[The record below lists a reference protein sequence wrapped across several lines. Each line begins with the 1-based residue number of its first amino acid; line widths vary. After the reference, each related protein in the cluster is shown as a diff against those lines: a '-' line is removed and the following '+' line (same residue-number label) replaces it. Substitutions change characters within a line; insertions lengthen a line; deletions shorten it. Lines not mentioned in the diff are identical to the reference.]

1 MKKSLILYTCF
12 AFLLIG
18 CKDSGGGGT
27 PGNNGGDTGNT
38 SSLSVTTDSPLTN
51 LQVVYHDGT
60 TVNEV
65 LTNIN
70 LSINS
75 TKACSYNGTVSVNL
89 TCNQTEQIKNT
100 DIDSGTLSFTDGSNT
115 VSMQT
120 ANFKLEQTERIT
132 LQADPNLIYI
142 TEFNGDL
149 YMVAP
154 STVSNNLTNDGTS
167 RVIRYNTSTKE
178 YDKIV
183 NTDTH
188 TSSQIIGVFNNKL
201 YTIGTSISTGKKEIV
216 SFSGS
221 SWLTEQYGADSYSL
235 LGENNGDW
243 YFKVT
248 TSGDSD
254 IYRMTTSNFTKV
266 NIGTMVDPE
275 LLANT
280 SMGLFLKVK
289 TSSGASTYNYL
300 VVKDGSY
307 TQVNGLTGDTFSD
320 VDSSETAVALDGN
333 LYFVGEDVS
342 SRWKVFKTDLSS
354 VERLNTAH
362 LVDEEPKKLTVFGD
376 VLIFQ
381 AKYGSTLNALYKYTG
396 SGNPTLLLPKESG
409 ANRVIVDKEVM
420 GDYLYILS
428 NGATESIK
436 DYYGNWTTYSPRM
449 LYRMKKGDNQLT
461 QYLTESPYDKLYQY
475 TDIRVINSTKTLILA
490 EGLTG
495 SHRTIALNTETK
507 KVTTFSNT
515 YEMSQGTMW
524 IEHKGM
530 LIYSQNYYLKVF
542 DGKNV
547 KFLAD
552 INDSTFKLK
561 HPYAYSHGVNNY
573 MLIMKGTHEKLF
585 RLCDKADTG
594 C

>member
-573 MLIMKGTHEKLF
+573 MLIMK
-585 RLCDKADTG
+585 
-594 C
+594 